1 MKCTKTSP
9 RNNFFILST
18 SKGPSHPITRRERAH
33 RGLPPPAATLA
44 VRPVPSPPAH
54 GAHAHIVRSAF
65 GRRRFE
71 IWSRISLMR
80 LCCFYQ
86 DCESYGGALFRR
98 VADTCEQG
106 PEHPGANSRILTVW
120 EDGQELKGIHWL
132 AFLVFLYVSKLL
144 QLTFKC
150 FKLEDTMRRGKKPSQ
165 IWRWYSQH
173 ITKND

>member
-44 VRPVPSPPAH
+44 VRPVPSPRLTARMRTSFAQPSGDA
-54 GAHAHIVRSAF
+54 ALKF
-65 GRRRFE
+65 GLE
-71 IWSRISLMR
+71 SLW
-80 LCCFYQ
+80 CFYVVSIKTARVMAEPFS
-86 DCESYGGALFRR
+86 DESLTLVNRAL
-98 VADTCEQG
+98 
-106 PEHPGANSRILTVW
+106 EHPGANSRILTVW

-165 IWRWYSQH
+165 FEDDIRN
-173 ITKND
+173 T